1 MLPSMWFRLTTD
13 GPTPGSLADAG
24 ADADP
29 EQIARTIALRRL
41 DSAPRTRHELATVMA
56 RRGVPADVIDR
67 VLDRFTEVGLVD
79 DAAFAHAWV
88 MSRHSGRG
96 LGRRVLQQEL
106 RRKGVAA
113 ELIEQACAHI
123 DDEDER
129 ARAHEWA
136 LSRAVR
142 MYRSEAAKPLA
153 TLQRRLAGQLARK
166 GYSPGMS
173 FEIARSVLSEV
184 AAQAEESTVQS
195 AD

>member
-1 MLPSMWFRLTTD
+1 MWFRLTTD

-56 RRGVPADVIDR
+56 RRGVPVDVIDR

-88 MSRHSGRG
+88 VSRHTGRG

-106 RRKGVAA
+106 RRKGVSG

-123 DDEDER
+123 DEEDER

-142 MYRSEAAKPLA
+142 MYRSDVTKPLA

-166 GYSPGMS
+166 GYSPSMS
-173 FEIARSVLSEV
+173 FEIARSVLNEV
-184 AAQAEESTVQS
+184 AAQSQASTEQ
-195 AD
+195 